1 MNKATRNL
9 EGDHLYILKL
19 IGVMQEMVKETEPNV
34 QHLYEVVTL
43 IRQFADGL
51 HHAKEETL
59 LFPLMAEKGFSMQ
72 QGPIAVML
80 MDHEKGREFVRNM
93 DESIHLY
100 KNGESSALNRIYANM
115 LGYADLLNN
124 HISKENNVLFR
135 MADNVLTSENQQSL
149 LDQFLLIDA
158 GPSTGVS
165 GDVYVGRIEILAT
178 QYLKNEK

>member
-9 EGDHLYILKL
+9 ENDHLHILKL
-19 IGVMQEMVKETEPNV
+19 IAVMQEMVKETEPNV
-34 QHLYEVVTL
+34 SHLDEVVTL
-43 IRQFADGL
+43 IQQFADGL
-51 HHAKEETL
+51 HHAKEEIL

-80 MDHEKGREFVRNM
+80 SDHEQGRKFVRNM

-100 KNGESSALNRIYANM
+100 KNGESSALKQIYAYM

-135 MADNVLTSENQQSL
+135 MADNVFTSENQQSL

-158 GPSTGVS
+158 GSTTGVP
-165 GDVYVGRIEILAT
+165 GDVYVGRIETLAT
-178 QYLKNEK
+178 QYLKK